1 MTQVLEVVKAGV
13 ATGDAVQKIFELAK
27 EGHYALP
34 AVNCVNTDTVNSVL
48 EAAAKAK
55 APVIVQFSNGGAAFF
70 AGKGLKLEGQQSAIL
85 GAIAGGLREEHPQVV
100 ALVLSS
106 LPPEQA
112 ASVVNLLPSPLRDDG
127 SIRGV
132 DPDYAVVDKGKANWD
147 GFSLF
152 LNNLL
157 RMRLAIENPFLFY
170 TVERRKAM
178 DHDVCVVRV
187 RPAPKPVY
195 LDKHLFVRSGCQTIE
210 MLGPD
215 LVHYVATRWPD

>member
-1 MTQVLEVVKAGV
+1 MGLYPGAMVTAPLTDLV
-13 ATGDAVQKIFELAK
+13 ELP
-27 EGHYALP
+27 GG
-34 AVNCVNTDTVNSVL
+34 TVTELS
-48 EAAAKAK
+48 
-55 APVIVQFSNGGAAFF
+55 GGA
-70 AGKGLKLEGQQSAIL
+70 L
-85 GAIAGGLREEHPQVV
+85 
-100 ALVLSS
+100 LVG
-106 LPPEQA
+106 
-112 ASVVNLLPSPLRDDG
+112 VRDDG